1 MERPWCSRHGE
12 CLRIA
17 VHVQPNAS
25 RTEIAGLVEGA
36 LKIRLHAPPVDG
48 KANEALTQFIAERL
62 KVAKRDVTVSRGH
75 GSRQK
80 LLEVRTGMTLEQIES
95 LLSSLTHQKL

>member
-1 MERPWCSRHGE
+1 MDRPWCSRHGE

-25 RTEIAGLVEGA
+25 RTEISGLVEGA
-36 LKIRLHAPPVDG
+36 LKIKLHAPPVDG
-48 KANEALTQFIAERL
+48 KANEALTHFIADRL
-62 KVAKRDVTVSRGH
+62 KVAKRDVTVSHGQ

-80 LLEVRTGMTLEQIES
+80 LLEVRSEMTLEQIEA
-95 LLSSLTHQKL
+95 LLS

>member
-1 MERPWCSRHGE
+1 MERSWCTSDGE

-25 RTEIAGLVEGA
+25 RTEISGVVEGA

-48 KANEALTQFIAERL
+48 KANEALINFIA
-62 KVAKRDVTVSRGH
+62 
-75 GSRQK
+75 
-80 LLEVRTGMTLEQIES
+80 
-95 LLSSLTHQKL
+95 